1 MAKSISKD
9 WVDAY
14 FDHGV
19 DVANRRIFLVD
30 EIDEDTVTDVVKGL
44 YLMENQGEVKPIE
57 LFLSSCGGDIYEMFA
72 LYDIF
77 KTIKCP
83 IHTFAYGKCQ
93 SATPLLLAAGE
104 KGNRW
109 CAPHCFFMIHDS
121 WGALPEMNTEQAEIQ
136 VRHAKHVREQWCRSL
151 ARHTDK
157 DFRFWSTKTKKGTD
171 TFFSADEALEW
182 GVADKIWDQKEG
194 E

>member
-1 MAKSISKD
+1 
-9 WVDAY
+9 
-14 FDHGV
+14 
-19 DVANRRIFLVD
+19 
-30 EIDEDTVTDVVKGL
+30 
-44 YLMENQGEVKPIE
+44 
-57 LFLSSCGGDIYEMFA
+57 
-72 LYDIF
+72 
-77 KTIKCP
+77 
-83 IHTFAYGKCQ
+83 
-93 SATPLLLAAGE
+93 
-104 KGNRW
+104 
-109 CAPHCFFMIHDS
+109 
-121 WGALPEMNTEQAEIQ
+121 MNTEQAEIQ